1 MAHHVIKRTASFL
14 VVFATVYALL
24 GITTEWI
31 AVAWLD
37 SRIGDPSGGFEV
49 SRTLQGILVF
59 QSFSTLTIGLM
70 LGRVIVAPWLRSAD
84 VRRIV
89 VVSIATAVCAMGPLI
104 ALSVPLRGRDL
115 HPGDTDLSLLLSQAW
130 MLIGPGVS
138 AVLLMWFTAAAE
150 SPESAKHA

>member
-1 MAHHVIKRTASFL
+1 MAHHVIKRTALFL

-104 ALSVPLRGRDL
+104 ALSVP
-115 HPGDTDLSLLLSQAW
+115 W